1 LQVRPEA
8 EARRLRNAGSPSQLR
23 VNKMLGLQGVGFS
36 TVLEQCEE
44 IHRNLT

>member
-1 LQVRPEA
+1 LQVRPEDLGTQGA
-8 EARRLRNAGSPSQLR
+8 QLR